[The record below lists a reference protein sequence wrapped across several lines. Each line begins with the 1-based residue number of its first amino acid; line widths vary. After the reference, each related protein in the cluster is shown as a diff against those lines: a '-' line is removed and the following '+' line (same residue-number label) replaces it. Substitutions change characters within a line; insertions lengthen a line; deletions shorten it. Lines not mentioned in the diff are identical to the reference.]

1 VAAVYGGL
9 IMEITLEDLNKRGS
23 FGAVLQVPNEKTD
36 GYEDKFVP
44 GFKRWY
50 GVKTRT
56 RPMTYQVYG
65 TELQDTIDIVIR
77 HDDSIKPPLMFQSS
91 DGLQYDIVSSSPDDT
106 GALNAFDI
114 LTLKQV
120 TRKGAKNG

>member
-1 VAAVYGGL
+1 MKINPY
-9 IMEITLEDLNKRGS
+9 DLNKCGS
-23 FGAVLQVPNEKTD
+23 FGVVRQVPNEKTD

-44 GFKRWY
+44 DFKRWY
-50 GVKTRT
+50 GVRTRT
-56 RPMTYQVYG
+56 MNQTYQIYG
-65 TELQDTIDIVIR
+65 TDLQDTVDIVIR

>member
-1 VAAVYGGL
+1 
-9 IMEITLEDLNKRGS
+9 MEITPEDLNRRGS
-23 FGAVLQVPNEKTD
+23 FGAVRQVPNEKTD

-44 GFKRWY
+44 DFKRWY

-56 RPMTYQVYG
+56 RPMIYQVYG